1 MTRIPAAGEGGAPGG
16 SPRLEPCGEAA
27 WLVILGGEIDPAIN
41 RWAHRIAERVRADRA
56 EGGPWELPVASYEA
70 VLVPFDPWSATA
82 RQARARLERLLADVP
97 ATDAASD
104 QRRPGDEVP
113 AIGPV
118 VELPTRYGGADG
130 PDLAAVAGR
139 LGLSPAA
146 LVEAH
151 AAPAYQVYLLG
162 FSPGFAYL
170 GPLPEAL
177 RLPRREVPRGRVPAG
192 SVAIAGAQT
201 AVYPSATPGGWH
213 LIGRTDARLWDA
225 TREPPALLMPG
236 QLVRFVPLDA
246 GL

>member
-1 MTRIPAAGEGGAPGG
+1 VTRPGAAGEEVARGGP
-16 SPRLEPCGEAA
+16 PRLEPFGEAA
-27 WLVILGGEIDPAIN
+27 WLVILGGGIDPAIN

-82 RQARARLERLLADVP
+82 RQAGVRLERLLADVP
-97 ATDAASD
+97 PTDPASD
-104 QRRPGDEVP
+104 RQRPGEGVG
-113 AIGPV
+113 AIGPI
-118 VELPTRYGGADG
+118 VELPTHYGGADG
-130 PDLAAVAGR
+130 PDLDAVAGR

-151 AAPAYQVYLLG
+151 ATPAYQVYLLG

-177 RLPRREVPRGRVPAG
+177 QLPRREVPRGRVPAG

-213 LIGRTDARLWDA
+213 LIGRTAARLWDA
-225 TREPPALLMPG
+225 TRDPPALLTPG
-236 QLVRFVPLDA
+236 QLVRFVPFD
-246 GL
+246 GGI